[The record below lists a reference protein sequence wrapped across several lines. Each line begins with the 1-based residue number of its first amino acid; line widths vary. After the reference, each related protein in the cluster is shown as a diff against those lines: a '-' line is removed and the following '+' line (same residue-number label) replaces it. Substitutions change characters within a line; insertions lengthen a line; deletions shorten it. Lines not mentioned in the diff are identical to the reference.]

1 MHGYVW
7 SFGREYNAADW
18 GGGVCALVPMPI
30 AIPISS
36 FLQCILSPVSKI
48 LEKVMYEQLYN
59 YFTKNKIFSPALH
72 GYRQHRST
80 QTALIRQQL
89 QVKSVG

>member
-36 FLQCILSPVSKI
+36 FLQCMDFHFHFKKCGTIILSINIIQINQIQTVSDTFKK
-48 LEKVMYEQLYN
+48 LKQTM
-59 YFTKNKIFSPALH
+59 FFSLK
-72 GYRQHRST
+72 YSR
-80 QTALIRQQL
+80 L
-89 QVKSVG
+89 